1 MPNPDLQTTLRDT
14 LQQARKAK
22 RLSQLELSL
31 RIGVSQR
38 HLSFIE
44 SGRARPSRSLLLT
57 WLQELGAPLTIRNRA
72 MLQAGFAPVY
82 ADTYEQKSVQA
93 LEPAQSALKQLLK
106 AHDPLPAYVIDA
118 HWNLVDFNQGGRW
131 LASVLMPWIA
141 ELPDDTPINLLDLMA
156 SPNGITQNLL
166 NLSEVGPA
174 LLAHI
179 RDDADSLPELR
190 PKVEAFAALLQSR
203 IGENYAQDNW
213 PVRVSPVLTSRY
225 KTEWGEL
232 AFFSMFTTFGTP
244 QDIKLE
250 SLRVEHMFPANQ
262 QTREVLVKYSDKSA

>member
-44 SGRARPSRSLLLT
+44 SGRARPSRNLLLS

-82 ADTYEQKSVQA
+82 ADASEGISVEA
-93 LEPAQSALKQLLK
+93 REPAQSALRQLLK

-131 LASVLMPWIA
+131 LAKVLMPWTA
-141 ELPDDTPINLLDLMA
+141 ELPDDTPINLLDLMV
-156 SPNGITQNLL
+156 SPNGITKNLL
-166 NLSEVGPA
+166 NLAEVGPA

-179 RDDADSLPELR
+179 RDDADALPELR
-190 PKVEAFAALLQSR
+190 PKVEAFAALLKIR
-203 IGENYAQDNW
+203 IGEKYIHRSWSQ
-213 PVRVSPVLTSRY
+213 RVPPVLTS
-225 KTEWGEL
+225 KFGTQWGEL

-262 QTREVLVKYSDKSA
+262 QTRSVLSDRCQLS

>member
-44 SGRARPSRSLLLT
+44 SGRARPSRSLLLS

-82 ADTYEQKSVQA
+82 ADASEAVGVQA
-93 LEPAQSALKQLLK
+93 REPAQSALKQLLK

-131 LASVLMPWIA
+131 LARVLMPWTA
-141 ELPDDTPINLLDLMA
+141 DLPDDTPMNLLDLMV
-156 SPNGITQNLL
+156 SPNGITHNLL
-166 NLSEVGPA
+166 NLAEVGPV

-179 RDDADSLPELR
+179 RDDADALPELK
-190 PKVEAFAALLQSR
+190 PKVEAFAALLHSR
-203 IGENYAQDNW
+203 IGENYTHGSWSQ
-213 PVRVSPVLTSRY
+213 RVPPVLTSRFT
-225 KTEWGEL
+225 TEWGEL

-250 SLRVEHMFPANQ
+250 SLRVEHMFPADQ
-262 QTREVLVKYSDKSA
+262 QTRDVMAKQAEKPT